1 MTLVLAARDE
11 RYRITRST
19 SCQQVTLKLISDLP
33 LSPYGTTPTQKWTL
47 ETLQTEEMIQAIPF
61 SASVSTDGGMMSP
74 DRFAAALLSQAE
86 P

>member
-33 LSPYGTTPTQKWTL
+33 LSPYGHYADA
-47 ETLQTEEMIQAIPF
+47 E
-61 SASVSTDGGMMSP
+61 VDVGNSP
-74 DRFAAALLSQAE
+74 D
-86 P
+86 

>member
-1 MTLVLAARDE
+1 M
-11 RYRITRST
+11 
-19 SCQQVTLKLISDLP
+19 
-33 LSPYGTTPTQKWTL
+33 GTTPTQKWTL